1 VTSLRTEY
9 ERDVR
14 GRLTAG
20 APAPPVTEADLAHLP
35 PPVQRYLRVT
45 GAIGQPRVRNFQ
57 VRMHGRIRS
66 GRDTRWMP
74 LAAQQHNFIND
85 RARFFYFTASMLAI
99 PIQGY
104 HRYCSGAASMRVKAA
119 WFVPIASAMGTEMTR
134 SETVTLFNDMCV
146 LAPATLI
153 DPAIHWELTGART
166 ADAIFTNAPHTI
178 RARLIFRESGE
189 LSDFVSDDRSQAS
202 PDGTTMR
209 RVRWSTPLGR
219 YRSLGAVRLALTGEG
234 RWHERDGDYAY
245 IELTIDDV
253 RYNVTS
259 G

>member
-1 VTSLRTEY
+1 V
-9 ERDVR
+9 
-14 GRLTAG
+14 
-20 APAPPVTEADLAHLP
+20 
-35 PPVQRYLRVT
+35 
-45 GAIGQPRVRNFQ
+45 IGQPRVWN
-57 VRMHGRIRS
+57 VHARMRGRIRR

-74 LAAQQHNFIND
+74 LAAQQYNFIDD

-153 DPAIHWELTGART
+153 DPAIRWELTGARM
-166 ADAIFTNAPHTI
+166 ADATFTSAGHTI
-178 RARLIFRESGE
+178 RARLIFCESGE

-202 PDGTTMR
+202 PDGTTLR
-209 RVRWSTPLGR
+209 RMRWSTPVGR
-219 YRSLGAVRLALTGEG
+219 YRRFGAVRLASTGEG
-234 RWHERDGDYAY
+234 RWHERDADYAY
-245 IELTIDDV
+245 IQLTIEEV
-253 RYNVTS
+253 QYNVS
-259 G
+259 IP